1 MVEEGREE
9 TVVTK
14 SCFAA
19 PMITENLEEED

>member
-1 MVEEGREE
+1 MADEGRKE
-9 TVVTK
+9 TVVKK